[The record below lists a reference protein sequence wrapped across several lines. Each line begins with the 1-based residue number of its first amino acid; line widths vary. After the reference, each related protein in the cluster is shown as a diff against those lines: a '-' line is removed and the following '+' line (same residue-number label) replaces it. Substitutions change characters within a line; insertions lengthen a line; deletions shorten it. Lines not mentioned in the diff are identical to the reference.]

1 MRRDGEKSGQN
12 WLRRWTG
19 DPLKAVALAS
29 CAALLLVFGGC
40 SSAPTFE
47 FDEMDLVAAEEKFT
61 EFPLGRFKV
70 PIPAPENRLERRAAT
85 RNRVQV
91 DFQLFAL
98 VEPIHK
104 SHIEVSWKRH
114 EGMIRDRVIRVCRN
128 ATLEELHEPELETL
142 KARLMDAIG
151 PQLGDELQQLLITEV
166 ISHEI

>member
-1 MRRDGEKSGQN
+1 MLRSGHKLVQN
-12 WLRRWTG
+12 WLRRRG
-19 DPLKAVALAS
+19 SGRQKAVVLARFT
-29 CAALLLVFGGC
+29 ALLIVTFGCG
-40 SSAPTFE
+40 SAPTFE

-61 EFPLGRFKV
+61 EFPLGQFKV
-70 PIPAPENRLERRAAT
+70 PIPAPENRLERRVAT
-85 RNRVQV
+85 LNRVQV

-104 SHIEVSWKRH
+104 SHIEESWKRH
-114 EGMIRDRVIRVCRN
+114 EGMIRDRVIRVCRS

-166 ISHEI
+166 VSQEI

>member
-1 MRRDGEKSGQN
+1 MLRRGQKLGQN
-12 WLRRWTG
+12 RLRGRRSRRQ
-19 DPLKAVALAS
+19 KAAALAS
-29 CAALLLVFGGC
+29 FTALLLVTAGC
-40 SSAPTFE
+40 GSAPTFE

-61 EFPLGRFKV
+61 EFALGRFKV

-98 VEPIHK
+98 IEPIHK
-104 SHIEVSWKRH
+104 SHIEDSWKRH

-151 PQLGDELQQLLITEV
+151 PQFGDELQQLLITEV
-166 ISHEI
+166 VSHEI